1 MPAFTNDQGTI
12 MMQGKPMEN
21 EADTVKGP
29 LPSMK
34 RHCAFRDKSPRGEA
48 ASWECVHFKTRP
60 RHAPA
65 PSRMLASIK
74 GVARTGRNAVE
85 RRRGVTIGTDCIVRH
100 FCHWSSCPGGMMCSS
115 ASTLAAER
123 RRIDRMRKNGSLKG
137 KDALSMRREERKVSG
152 RAIMLFCSTDL
163 KMDRQTDAKSIA
175 AHSDV
180 GITYLRACSGP
191 RLAPRHSRKGETHRL
206 WLEMTSRRSC

>member
-1 MPAFTNDQGTI
+1 MSASLTKPNRNSALGVHASLYERPRDDHDAGQAN
-12 MMQGKPMEN
+12 GKRGGHCQ
-21 EADTVKGP
+21 GP

-74 GVARTGRNAVE
+74 GVGRTGRNAVE

-137 KDALSMRREERKVSG
+137 KDALSMRRG
-152 RAIMLFCSTDL
+152 T
-163 KMDRQTDAKSIA
+163 
-175 AHSDV
+175 
-180 GITYLRACSGP
+180 
-191 RLAPRHSRKGETHRL
+191 
-206 WLEMTSRRSC
+206 RS

>member
-1 MPAFTNDQGTI
+1 MPSVDRQSLSRLGHLPFRSIDALACQLRSRSPIETVPLGSMPAFTNDQGTI

-48 ASWECVHFKTRP
+48 ASWECVHFRTRP

-137 KDALSMRREERKVSG
+137 KDALSMRRG
-152 RAIMLFCSTDL
+152 T
-163 KMDRQTDAKSIA
+163 
-175 AHSDV
+175 
-180 GITYLRACSGP
+180 
-191 RLAPRHSRKGETHRL
+191 
-206 WLEMTSRRSC
+206 RS